1 MKINHEE
8 FPNPKQGSVAELIK
22 RRRLQVVVHS
32 CLYYELNNNLISD
45 DKYDT
50 WAIELEKLM
59 KDNPGV
65 YSDRFD
71 SAFKSWDSSSG
82 FDLPIRDPWV
92 YSTAMRLSSMGDI
105 NS

>member
-1 MKINHEE
+1 
-8 FPNPKQGSVAELIK
+8 
-22 RRRLQVVVHS
+22 
-32 CLYYELNNNLISD
+32 
-45 DKYDT
+45 
-50 WAIELEKLM
+50 M